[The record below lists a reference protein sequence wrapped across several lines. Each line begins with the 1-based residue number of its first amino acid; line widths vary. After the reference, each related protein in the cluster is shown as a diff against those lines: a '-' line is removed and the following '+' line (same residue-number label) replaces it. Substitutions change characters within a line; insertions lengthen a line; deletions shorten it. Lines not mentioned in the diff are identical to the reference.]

1 MQRAGQ
7 RVVSQKGLVDYQPEM
22 FEYISQVLNSRVYDV
37 CMETPLQPL
46 NKLTEGSNGAYEAFA
61 KREDL
66 QPVFSFKLRGA
77 YNKIASLSP
86 EERAQGIVCCSQSC
100 LCDHPRGGSGYGWLS
115 KPWEVRSRL
124 YQGRFLQPE
133 FLLQLDAIGM
143 SFCILMLDVK
153 KHVWLGNCIFQ

>member
-1 MQRAGQ
+1 MESLLIR
-7 RVVSQKGLVDYQPEM
+7 RDF
-22 FEYISQVLNSRVYDV
+22 FERR
-37 CMETPLQPL
+37 
-46 NKLTEGSNGAYEAFA
+46 YEAFA

-153 KHVWLGNCIFQ
+153 KHVWLEIAFFQ